1 VPQISPRT
9 ARIILAIILLA
20 GLWVRLSWALR
31 RPSDDPA
38 IDRLPDQ
45 REYLTLGSNLFH
57 DGLWFADPRF
67 AQIVYAYRT
76 PGYPFLIA
84 LCGAKPM
91 IVRIV
96 QCVLDTSTILA
107 IYLLALRWLSHLGA
121 LFAATLVAV
130 NPYMIYFAGTLLTE
144 TLFTAMLC
152 WGVAMLVLSDGPW
165 PDGNKLL
172 VWLGSG
178 IVLALSVL
186 VRPGTLLMPVLLGC
200 GAALANRVARR
211 PYQRETPTLTL
222 PRSTKGGEGRDW
234 PLPIAATML
243 LLTGLVLFPWT
254 ARNRWVVGSWIWTST
269 NDGITRYDG
278 FNPDATGAS
287 DQKFI
292 AAMPW
297 TSDMSEV
304 ARSRYFAEMADD
316 WIKAHPLEAIRLA
329 AVKIART
336 WSPMPLSQEYGNS
349 RLYKTIGLVWGI
361 PFYLLVLLG
370 VRQRILSGSAK
381 RLLLLP
387 AIYFTIAAGLSVGS
401 LRYRVPAEGP
411 MAILA
416 AGALPFARRSQTHVQ

>member
-1 VPQISPRT
+1 VPPISDRT
-9 ARIILAIILLA
+9 ARIILAIIMLA
-20 GLWVRLSWALR
+20 GLWIRLSWSLR
-31 RPSDDPA
+31 QPSDDAA

-45 REYLTLGSNLFH
+45 REYLSLGSHLFH

-84 LCGAKPM
+84 LCGAKPTG
-91 IVRIV
+91 VRIA
-96 QCVLDTSTILA
+96 QCVIDASTILA
-107 IYLLALRWLSHLGA
+107 IYLLAIRWLSPLGA
-121 LFAATLVAV
+121 VIAAALVAI
-130 NPYMIYFAGTLLTE
+130 NPYMTFFTGMLLSE
-144 TLFTAMLC
+144 TLFTSMLC
-152 WGVAMLVLSDGPW
+152 WALALLVLSDGPW
-165 PDGNKLL
+165 PEGNKLL
-172 VWLGSG
+172 LWLGG
-178 IVLALSVL
+178 GALLALSVL
-186 VRPGTLLMPVLLGC
+186 VRPGTLLLPVLLGC
-200 GAALANRVARR
+200 GAALANRA
-211 PYQRETPTLTL
+211 TLKSY
-222 PRSTKGGEGRDW
+222 PSRW

-243 LLTGLVLFPWT
+243 LLTALVLFPWA
-254 ARNRWVVGSWIWTST
+254 ARNRWVLGGWIWTST

-292 AAMPW
+292 ASMPW

-304 ARSRYFAEMADD
+304 ARSRYFTEMADD
-316 WIKAHPLEAIRLA
+316 WIKAHPLEAVRLA
-329 AVKIART
+329 GLKIART

-349 RLYKTIGLVWGI
+349 RLYKTIGLAWGI
-361 PFYLLVLLG
+361 PFDLLVLAGL
-370 VRQRILSGSAK
+370 RQRILAAPAK

-416 AGALPFARRSQTHVQ
+416 AGAFPIARRFQTR